1 MLGSCAPS
9 RPATRP
15 PRLTLREAQYSP
27 ENAIQLTDQRAAPIF
42 LIPLLGAL
50 GVISPF
56 SIDMYLPAFPGVAQE
71 FGVAT
76 SEVAAT
82 LSSYFIGLA
91 VGQVVYG
98 PVLDRFGRKAPLCIG
113 LLLYMAA
120 SLGCALATGLPSLI
134 GIRLLQALGGCGAQ
148 VASVAMV
155 RDFFPVKDNARILSM
170 LFLFIAVS
178 PLLAPSAGGLVIAV
192 AGWRAVFVLLAAI
205 VGVITAVTWFLLPEA
220 HPPDTTISLRPG
232 PILAEY
238 GVILRDRGFAPYA
251 FAGAFSFAGLFTYVA
266 GAPIIFMEQFQLSPS
281 SFSLSFALLAGGF
294 IGGSQL
300 NVLLLRR
307 YDGGTLFGR
316 VLGVQVGATLVFL
329 LGTAF
334 GWFGLYST
342 LALFFVV
349 LGCTGITYPN
359 AAAMAMAPFSR
370 NAGSAAALLGFI
382 QLGVGAVI
390 SSGIGV
396 FTLHT
401 SLPIIAIL
409 ATTSVIAL
417 AIQSVGGRA
426 A

>member
-1 MLGSCAPS
+1 MLPETDTPLAAQRTAPV
-9 RPATRP
+9 
-15 PRLTLREAQYSP
+15 
-27 ENAIQLTDQRAAPIF
+27 F

-56 SIDMYLPAFPGVAQE
+56 SIDMYLPAFPGVAE
-71 FGVAT
+71 AFSVAT

-98 PVLDRFGRKAPLCIG
+98 PVLDRFGRKLPLCLG
-113 LLLYMAA
+113 LLIYIAA
-120 SLGCALATGLPSLI
+120 SAGCAMATGLPSLI
-134 GIRLLQALGGCGAQ
+134 AIRFLQALGGCGAQ

-155 RDFFPVKDNARILSM
+155 RDFFPVEDNARILSM

-178 PLLAPSAGGLVIAV
+178 PLLAPTVGGLVIAV
-192 AGWRAVFVLLAAI
+192 AGWRAVFGVLAAI
-205 VGVITAVTWFLLPEA
+205 VAVIVVVTWFVLPEA
-220 HPPDTTISLRPG
+220 HPPDRAISLRPG

-238 GVILRDRGFAPYA
+238 GAILRDRGFAPYA

-266 GAPIIFMEQFQLSPS
+266 GAPIIFMEQFHLTPAL
-281 SFSLSFALLAGGF
+281 FSLSFALLAGGF
-294 IGGSQL
+294 IGGSQA

-307 YDGGTLFGR
+307 YDARVLFGR
-316 VLGVQVGATLVFL
+316 FLGVQVAAALLFL
-329 LGTAF
+329 LGSLAD
-334 GWFGLYST
+334 WYGLYST

-349 LGCTGITYPN
+349 LACTGVTYPN

-390 SSGIGV
+390 SSGIGL

-401 SLPIIAIL
+401 SLPIVAIL
-409 ATTSVIAL
+409 AATSVTAL
-417 AIQSVGGRA
+417 AIQTVGRTA